1 MILYYQYLVVVVVVV
16 VFTIMG
22 FVVKAHKHKRAR
34 ALAYFNKAASGR
46 SDPQFVTIYE
56 IAKAASISH
65 EVALDHM
72 EYLLYHGVL
81 VSELFPNGEVYYKV
95 HGAMSFLE
103 YQKIVQGSIKICS

>member
-1 MILYYQYLVVVVVVV
+1 MIKVNYQYLVVAVVV
-16 VFTIMG
+16 VFTIVS
-22 FVVKAHKHKRAR
+22 FVVKAHKRKHAR

-72 EYLLYHGVL
+72 EYLIRHGVL

-95 HGAMSFLE
+95 QGAMSFLE
-103 YQKIVQGSIKICS
+103 YQKMVQGNIKYS